1 MDRWGS
7 VFLVYNSVR
16 CRYRQQWAN
25 QLDKILPTG
34 EKLKQWSIKDDL
46 RCYNTSPPKMLRP
59 HALNTMQT
67 VRNRS
72 GVDGRS
78 GKFESGISKPG
89 NRLVSGGGAPLPKV
103 SDAPPMRGPSP
114 PSQLMAVCLWFRCSI
129 LAIISSGFPSHPS
142 VCPNHLPRRS
152 QPHVGGMVTH
162 PSPAFL
168 PISSLAHCLRS
179 NPMQL
184 PLGIL
189 NIK

>member
-1 MDRWGS
+1 M
-7 VFLVYNSVR
+7 FLVYNSVR

-67 VRNRS
+67 VPNRS

-89 NRLVSGGGAPLPKV
+89 NRLVSVGGRH
-103 SDAPPMRGPSP
+103 S
-114 PSQLMAVCLWFRCSI
+114 
-129 LAIISSGFPSHPS
+129 
-142 VCPNHLPRRS
+142 RRS
-152 QPHVGGMVTH
+152 QMRLPCVAHLRPLNSWQYACGSDARYWRSFRRGSHLILRRAPTIFPVDHNHTSAGWSLTLRRRS
-162 PSPAFL
+162 SPFPLLPTAFD
-168 PISSLAHCLRS
+168 PIQCSCH
-179 NPMQL
+179 
-184 PLGIL
+184 
-189 NIK
+189 